1 MSVTCG
7 PRSTGRSGARPW
19 RPCGEPDTGSG
30 TTMPR
35 PEAGPPRPRAVTVS
49 LRSRLTLAFAT
60 AMALVLAGLGGFIYL
75 RLGSELLGGID
86 RSLGTRADALSAALA
101 TDGSVPLGGHRF
113 ADPDEAFVQVLD
125 RSGRILQATSGVSGS
140 ALLRPGQAATISE
153 PTFLTRP
160 MGTGADPA
168 RLLAVP
174 ARTPGRA
181 VIIVVGETLGDR
193 RDALR
198 QLLELYAVAGPAG
211 LALASAAGWVLAGAA
226 LRPVERLR
234 RQAAQISD
242 TDPGIRLPVPD
253 TGDELS

>member
-7 PRSTGRSGARPW
+7 PRSTGRSGAGRW

-35 PEAGPPRPRAVTVS
+35 PEAGPPRPPAVTVS

-101 TDGSVPLGGHRF
+101 TDGSAPLGGGHRF

-125 RSGRILQATSGVSGS
+125 RSGRILQATSAVSGS
-140 ALLRPGQAATISE
+140 ALL
-153 PTFLTRP
+153 
-160 MGTGADPA
+160 
-168 RLLAVP
+168 
-174 ARTPGRA
+174 
-181 VIIVVGETLGDR
+181 
-193 RDALR
+193 
-198 QLLELYAVAGPAG
+198 
-211 LALASAAGWVLAGAA
+211 
-226 LRPVERLR
+226 
-234 RQAAQISD
+234 
-242 TDPGIRLPVPD
+242 
-253 TGDELS
+253 